1 MTGST
6 EPLVR
11 VEGLSVAYRG
21 VRVVDDL
28 SFSIEPGGSFG
39 LVGESGSGKSTAAG
53 TLTASLGPD
62 AAVTASAIDVDG
74 TDVLALRG
82 ERLRRFRRDVVAVVH
97 QEPGLALNPT
107 MTVGRQVS
115 EVLRAT
121 GSGRSAAEAGTVEAF
136 TRVGLPSPQTIGVRY
151 PHELSGGQQQR
162 VAIAMAL
169 VARPRLLV
177 LDEPTTGLD
186 ATVEAGI
193 MALVD
198 ELRDELGFATLLI
211 SHNLPLVA
219 AHCDRVGVL
228 RQGVLVEEGTATQVL
243 LTPTD
248 PYTVQLVEALPDI
261 AAGKRATSTAAG
273 LRVDEDPADAGRTD
287 EDPADAGRTDEDPAD
302 AGRTDEDPADAGRTD
317 EDVSAHAPDDDV
329 LVAVRALR
337 KEYDG
342 RPALDGVDLD
352 LRRGE
357 VLGVVGESGS
367 GKTTFGRAL
376 AGLVRHDGTI
386 DLAEDER
393 RRTGPPVQVVFQ
405 NADASLNPRRTV
417 RQVLGRAIR
426 LLGGTGTA
434 DALAARVGLAPEVL
448 DRRPAQL
455 SGGQKQ
461 RVAIARAFA
470 GPVPLVVCDEP
481 TSALDVS
488 VQARILDL
496 VLDLQRMTGTT
507 VVFISHDLA
516 VVRRVADRIAVFDAG
531 RIVDLDSAERVF
543 TSRHARTR
551 ALVDAAL
558 DLRRRAGLTGQ
569 VATG

>member
-1 MTGST
+1 VS

-11 VEGLSVAYRG
+11 VEGLTVAYRG
-21 VRVVDDL
+21 VRVVDGV
-28 SFSIEPGGSFG
+28 SFTIEAGGSYG
-39 LVGESGSGKSTAAG
+39 LVGESGSGKSTVAG

-62 AAVTASAIDVDG
+62 ADVSAAAIVVDG
-74 TDVLALRG
+74 SDVPTLGR

-107 MTVGRQVS
+107 MPVGRQVA

-121 GSGRSAAEAGTVEAF
+121 GSGRAEAESGTVEAF
-136 TRVGLPSPQTIGVRY
+136 TRVGLPDPDTIGVRY

-169 VARPRLLV
+169 VSRPRLLV

-186 ATVEAGI
+186 STVEAGI
-193 MALVD
+193 MALID
-198 ELRDELGFATLLI
+198 ELREETGFATLLI

-219 AHCDRVGVL
+219 AHCERVGVL
-228 RQGVLVEEGTATQVL
+228 RHGVLVEEGSARTVL
-243 LTPTD
+243 GAPSE

-261 AAGKRATSTAAG
+261 TAGKAARG
-273 LRVDEDPADAGRTD
+273 TTE
-287 EDPADAGRTDEDPAD
+287 
-302 AGRTDEDPADAGRTD
+302 
-317 EDVSAHAPDDDV
+317 DDV
-329 LVAVRALR
+329 LVSVRGLR

-342 RPALDGVDLD
+342 AVALDGIDLD
-352 LRRGE
+352 LHRGE

-376 AGLVRHDGTI
+376 AGLVRYDGTVTTAASAAG
-386 DLAEDER
+386 DGPG
-393 RRTGPPVQVVFQ
+393 RRTPPVQVVFQ

-426 LLGGTGTA
+426 LLGGEGSA
-434 DALAARVGLAPEVL
+434 EDLAARVGLDAEVL

-496 VLDLQRMTGTT
+496 VLDLQRTTGTT
-507 VVFISHDLA
+507 CVFVSHDLA

-531 RIVDLDSAERVF
+531 RIVDVGPAEQLF
-543 TSRHARTR
+543 DAGRHPRTR
-551 ALVDAAL
+551 ELVAAAF
-558 DLRRRAGLTGQ
+558 DLRRRAGL
-569 VATG
+569 VAAVPDGVVDA

>member
-1 MTGST
+1 MT

-11 VEGLSVAYRG
+11 VEGLTVAYRG
-21 VRVVDDL
+21 VRVVDGV
-28 SFSIEPGGSFG
+28 SFTIEPGGSYG
-39 LVGESGSGKSTAAG
+39 LVGESGSGKSTVAG
-53 TLTASLGPD
+53 TLTASLDPD
-62 AAVTASAIDVDG
+62 ATVSATTITVDG
-74 TDVLALRG
+74 SDVVALRR
-82 ERLRRFRRDVVAVVH
+82 EALRRFRRDVVAVVH

-107 MTVGRQVS
+107 MTVGRQVA
-115 EVLRAT
+115 EVLRAR
-121 GSGRSAAEAGTVEAF
+121 GSGRADAEAATVQAF
-136 TRVGLPSPQTIGVRY
+136 TRVGLPTPETVGVRY

-186 ATVEAGI
+186 STVEAGI
-193 MALVD
+193 MALID
-198 ELRDELGFATLLI
+198 ELRTELGFATLLI

-228 RQGVLVEEGTATQVL
+228 RRGVLVEEGSATRVL
-243 LTPTD
+243 LAPSD

-261 AAGKRATSTAAG
+261 TAGKPAARPAADEAAADEPAAQRA
-273 LRVDEDPADAGRTD
+273 P
-287 EDPADAGRTDEDPAD
+287 
-302 AGRTDEDPADAGRTD
+302 
-317 EDVSAHAPDDDV
+317 DV
-329 LVAVRALR
+329 LVTVRGLR
-337 KEYDG
+337 KEYEG
-342 RPALDGVDLD
+342 QAALDGVDLD
-352 LRRGE
+352 LHRGE

-376 AGLVRHDGTI
+376 AGLVGYDGTI
-386 DLAEDER
+386 AVAGGAGHGVGRDP
-393 RRTGPPVQVVFQ
+393 RRTPPVQVVFQ

-426 LLGGTGTA
+426 LLHGAGSA
-434 DALAARVGLAPEVL
+434 EELAARVGLAADVL

-496 VLDLQRMTGTT
+496 VLDLQRTTGTT
-507 VVFISHDLA
+507 CVFISHDLA
-516 VVRRVADRIAVFDAG
+516 VVRRVADRIAVFEAG
-531 RIVDLDSAERVF
+531 RIVDLAPAERVF
-543 TSRHARTR
+543 DDGTHPRTR
-551 ALVDAAL
+551 ALVEAAF
-558 DLRRRAGLTGQ
+558 DLRRRAGLTGR
-569 VATG
+569 VATA

>member
-1 MTGST
+1 MSDDR
-6 EPLVR
+6 LVR
-11 VEGLSVAYRG
+11 VEGLTVAYRG
-21 VRVVDDL
+21 VRVVDGV
-28 SFSIEPGGSFG
+28 SFTIDAGGSYG
-39 LVGESGSGKSTAAG
+39 LVGESGSGKSTVAG

-62 AAVTASAIDVDG
+62 AAVRADHIAVGDAEVATLSGD
-74 TDVLALRG
+74 
-82 ERLRRFRRDVVAVVH
+82 RLRRFRRDVVAAVH

-107 MTVGRQVS
+107 MTVGRQVA
-115 EVLRAT
+115 EVLRAA
-121 GSGRSAAEAGTVEAF
+121 GSGRAEAESATVEAF
-136 TRVGLPSPQTIGVRY
+136 TRVGLPSPETIGVRY

-186 ATVEAGI
+186 STVEAGI
-193 MALVD
+193 MALID
-198 ELRDELGFATLLI
+198 ELRAEIGFATLLI

-219 AHCDRVGVL
+219 AHCQRVGVL
-228 RQGVLVEEGTATQVL
+228 RQGVLVEEGPATQVL
-243 LTPTD
+243 LAPAD

-261 AAGKRATSTAAG
+261 TVAKTPGLAG
-273 LRVDEDPADAGRTD
+273 PAGRADRTGSA
-287 EDPADAGRTDEDPAD
+287 DPT
-302 AGRTDEDPADAGRTD
+302 
-317 EDVSAHAPDDDV
+317 DV
-329 LVAVRALR
+329 LVTVRGLR

-342 RPALDGVDLD
+342 HAALDGVDLD
-352 LRRGE
+352 LYRGE

-376 AGLVRHDGTI
+376 AGLVRHDGAITF
-386 DLAEDER
+386 ADEVAPQ
-393 RRTGPPVQVVFQ
+393 RTPPVQVVFQ

-426 LLGGTGTA
+426 LLHGEGTA
-434 DALAARVGLAPEVL
+434 EELAVRVGLPADVL

-488 VQARILDL
+488 VQAKILDL
-496 VLDLQRMTGTT
+496 VLDLQRTTGTT
-507 VVFISHDLA
+507 CVFISHDLA
-516 VVRRVADRIAVFDAG
+516 VVRRVSDRIAVFEAG
-531 RIVDLDSAERVF
+531 RVVDVAAAERVF
-543 TSRHARTR
+543 EDGTHARTR
-551 ALVDAAL
+551 ALVDAAF
-558 DLRRRAGLTGQ
+558 DLRRRAGLQGRVTT
-569 VATG
+569 V

>member
-1 MTGST
+1 MT

-11 VEGLSVAYRG
+11 VEGLTVAYRG
-21 VRVVDDL
+21 VRVVDAV
-28 SFSIEPGGSFG
+28 SFTIEASGSYG

-62 AAVTASAIDVDG
+62 ADVRATTIDVDG
-74 TDVLALRG
+74 SDVLALRG

-107 MTVGRQVS
+107 MPVGRQVA
-115 EVLRAT
+115 EVLRAI
-121 GSGRSAAEAGTVEAF
+121 GAGHREAEVRTVEAF
-136 TRVGLPSPQTIGVRY
+136 TRVGLPDPDTIGVRY

-169 VARPRLLV
+169 VSRPRLLV

-186 ATVEAGI
+186 STVEAGI
-193 MALVD
+193 MALID
-198 ELRDELGFATLLI
+198 ELREETGFATLLI

-228 RQGVLVEEGTATQVL
+228 RRGVLVEEGSAAAVL
-243 LTPTD
+243 GAPSD

-261 AAGKRATSTAAG
+261 TAGKAARG
-273 LRVDEDPADAGRTD
+273 TTDDE
-287 EDPADAGRTDEDPAD
+287 
-302 AGRTDEDPADAGRTD
+302 
-317 EDVSAHAPDDDV
+317 V
-329 LVAVRALR
+329 LVRVRGLR

-342 RPALDGVDLD
+342 AVALDGIDLD
-352 LRRGE
+352 LHRGE
-357 VLGVVGESGS
+357 ILGVVGESGS

-386 DLAEDER
+386 TTAASPDDDR
-393 RRTGPPVQVVFQ
+393 GRRTRSARSDDRGRRTPPVQVVFQ

-426 LLGGTGTA
+426 LLGGEGSA
-434 DALAARVGLAPEVL
+434 EDLAARVGLDAEVL

-496 VLDLQRMTGTT
+496 VLDLQRTTGTT
-507 VVFISHDLA
+507 CVFVSHDLA
-516 VVRRVADRIAVFDAG
+516 VVRRVADRIAVIDAG
-531 RIVDLDSAERVF
+531 RIVDVVPAERLF
-543 TSRHARTR
+543 DEGRHPRTR
-551 ALVDAAL
+551 ELVEAAF
-558 DLRRRAGLTGQ
+558 DLRRRAGL
-569 VATG
+569 VAPVPGGVVDA

>member
-1 MTGST
+1 MTEQTGT
-6 EPLVR
+6 REQPRTTGTTDALVR
-11 VEGLSVAYRG
+11 VEGLTVSYRG
-21 VRVVDDL
+21 TRVVDDVA
-28 SFSIEPGGSFG
+28 FAIEPGGSYG
-39 LVGESGSGKSTAAG
+39 LVGESGSGKSTVAG

-62 AAVTASAIDVDG
+62 AAVGSSALVVDG
-74 TDVLALRG
+74 VDVASLRG

-107 MTVGRQVS
+107 MTVGRQVA

-121 GSGRSAAEAGTVEAF
+121 GSGRTAADTATIESF
-136 TRVGLPSPQTIGVRY
+136 TRVGLPSPTTIGVRY

-186 ATVEAGI
+186 STVEAGI
-193 MALVD
+193 MALID
-198 ELRDELGFATLLI
+198 ELRTEIGFATLLI

-219 AHCDRVGVL
+219 AHCGRVGVL
-228 RQGVLVEEGTATQVL
+228 RHGVLVEEGTAAQVL
-243 LTPTD
+243 LHPTE
-248 PYTVQLVEALPDI
+248 PYTKQLVDALPDI
-261 AAGKRATSTAAG
+261 TTGKAGTAGKTGTTAETAQ
-273 LRVDEDPADAGRTD
+273 
-287 EDPADAGRTDEDPAD
+287 
-302 AGRTDEDPADAGRTD
+302 
-317 EDVSAHAPDDDV
+317 HDV
-329 LVAVRALR
+329 LATIRGLR

-342 RPALDGVDLD
+342 AVALDGIDLEV
-352 LRRGE
+352 RRGE

-386 DLAEDER
+386 RLDAGDETP
-393 RRTGPPVQVVFQ
+393 TGTPPVQVVFQ

-426 LLGGTGTA
+426 LLHGDGTA
-434 DALAARVGLAPEVL
+434 EQLAARVGLPADVL

-496 VLDLQRMTGTT
+496 VLDLQRTTGTT
-507 VVFISHDLA
+507 CVFISHDLA
-516 VVRRVADRIAVFDAG
+516 VVRRVADRIAVFDG
-531 RIVDLDSAERVF
+531 GHVVDVGPAERLF
-543 TSRHARTR
+543 DADAHPRTR
-551 ALVDAAL
+551 ELVAAAL
-558 DLRRRAGLTGQ
+558 DLRRRAGL
-569 VATG
+569 VAPAA

>member
-1 MTGST
+1 MSDRTSD
-6 EPLVR
+6 EPLVL
-11 VEGLSVAYRG
+11 VEGLTVAYRG
-21 VRVVDDL
+21 VRVVDHV
-28 SFSIEPGGSFG
+28 SFTIEAGGSYG
-39 LVGESGSGKSTAAG
+39 LVGESGSGKSTVAG
-53 TLTASLGPD
+53 TLTASLSPD
-62 AAVTASAIDVDG
+62 ADVGAERITVDG
-74 TDVLALRG
+74 SEVDTLRG
-82 ERLRRFRRDVVAVVH
+82 DRLRRFRRDVVAVVH

-107 MTVGRQVS
+107 MTVGRQVA

-121 GSGRSAAEAGTVEAF
+121 GAGRAAAESATVEAF
-136 TRVGLPSPQTIGVRY
+136 TRVGLPSPETVGVRY

-186 ATVEAGI
+186 STVEAGI
-193 MALVD
+193 MALID
-198 ELRDELGFATLLI
+198 ELRKEIGFATLLI

-228 RQGVLVEEGTATQVL
+228 RHGVLVEEGPASRVL
-243 LTPTD
+243 LQPTA
-248 PYTVQLVEALPDI
+248 PYTAQLVDALPDI
-261 AAGKRATSTAAG
+261 TAAKPRAG
-273 LRVDEDPADAGRTD
+273 AEGARAPA
-287 EDPADAGRTDEDPAD
+287 
-302 AGRTDEDPADAGRTD
+302 
-317 EDVSAHAPDDDV
+317 DV
-329 LVAVRALR
+329 LVTVRDLR

-342 RPALDGVDLD
+342 QAALDGVDLD

-376 AGLVRHDGTI
+376 AGLVRHEGTI
-386 DLAEDER
+386 TFAAAPAAGR
-393 RRTGPPVQVVFQ
+393 KPPVQVVFQ

-426 LLGGTGTA
+426 LLAGDGTA
-434 DALAARVGLAPEVL
+434 EDLADRVGLPADVL

-496 VLDLQRMTGTT
+496 VLDLQRTTGTT
-507 VVFISHDLA
+507 CVFISHDLA
-516 VVRRVADRIAVFDAG
+516 VVRRVADRIAVFEAG
-531 RIVDLDSAERVF
+531 RIVDVAAAERVF
-543 TSRHARTR
+543 EDGTHPRTR
-551 ALVDAAL
+551 ALVEAAF
-558 DLRRRAGLTGQ
+558 DLRRRAGLTGR
-569 VATG
+569 VATT

>member
-1 MTGST
+1 MT

-11 VEGLSVAYRG
+11 VEGLTVAYRG
-21 VRVVDDL
+21 VRVVDDV
-28 SFSIEPGGSFG
+28 SFTIEPGGSYG
-39 LVGESGSGKSTAAG
+39 LVGESGSGKSTVAG
-53 TLTASLGPD
+53 TLTASLDPD
-62 AAVTASAIDVDG
+62 ATVSATTITVDG
-74 TDVLALRG
+74 SDVVALRREG
-82 ERLRRFRRDVVAVVH
+82 LRRFRRDVVAVVH

-107 MTVGRQVS
+107 MTVGRQVA
-115 EVLRAT
+115 EVLRAR
-121 GSGRSAAEAGTVEAF
+121 GSGRADAEAATVQAF
-136 TRVGLPSPQTIGVRY
+136 TRVGLPAPEIVGVRY

-186 ATVEAGI
+186 STVEAGI
-193 MALVD
+193 MALID
-198 ELRDELGFATLLI
+198 ELRTELGFATLLI

-228 RQGVLVEEGTATQVL
+228 RRGVLVEEGSATRVL
-243 LTPTD
+243 LAPSD

-261 AAGKRATSTAAG
+261 TAGKPAARPAADEPAADEPAADEPAAQRA
-273 LRVDEDPADAGRTD
+273 P
-287 EDPADAGRTDEDPAD
+287 
-302 AGRTDEDPADAGRTD
+302 
-317 EDVSAHAPDDDV
+317 DV
-329 LVAVRALR
+329 LVTVRGLR
-337 KEYDG
+337 KEYEG
-342 RPALDGVDLD
+342 QAALDGVDLD
-352 LRRGE
+352 LHRGE

-376 AGLVRHDGTI
+376 AGLVGYDGSI
-386 DLAEDER
+386 DLAGDGDGHGDHGDR
-393 RRTGPPVQVVFQ
+393 VGRNPRRTPPVQVVFQ

-426 LLGGTGTA
+426 LLHGEGSA
-434 DALAARVGLAPEVL
+434 EELAARVGLAADVL

-496 VLDLQRMTGTT
+496 VLDLQRTTGTT
-507 VVFISHDLA
+507 CVFISHDLA
-516 VVRRVADRIAVFDAG
+516 VVRRVADRIAVFEAG
-531 RIVDLDSAERVF
+531 RIVDLAPAERVF
-543 TSRHARTR
+543 DDGTHPRTR
-551 ALVDAAL
+551 ALVEAAF
-558 DLRRRAGLTGQ
+558 DLRRRAGLTGRLST
-569 VATG
+569 A

>member
-1 MTGST
+1 MS

-11 VEGLSVAYRG
+11 VDGLTVTYRG
-21 VRVVDDL
+21 VRVVDDV
-28 SFSIEPGGSFG
+28 SFVIEPGGSYG
-39 LVGESGSGKSTAAG
+39 LVGESGSGKSTVAG

-62 AAVTASAIDVDG
+62 AAVASLGLVVDG
-74 TDVLALRG
+74 AAVSSLRG
-82 ERLRRFRRDVVAVVH
+82 DRLRRFRRDVVAVVH

-107 MTVGRQVS
+107 MTVGRQVA
-115 EVLRAT
+115 EGLRAT
-121 GSGRSAAEAGTVEAF
+121 GSGRAEAEAATVEAF
-136 TRVGLPSPQTIGVRY
+136 TRVGLPTPETIGIRY

-169 VARPRLLV
+169 VGRPRLLV

-186 ATVEAGI
+186 STVEAGI
-193 MALVD
+193 MALID
-198 ELRDELGFATLLI
+198 ELRAEIGFATLLI

-228 RQGVLVEEGTATQVL
+228 RRGVLVEEGTAEQVL
-243 LTPTD
+243 RSPRD
-248 PYTVQLVEALPDI
+248 PYTVELVDALPDI
-261 AAGKRATSTAAG
+261 TAGKTSRAARRPAGTTS
-273 LRVDEDPADAGRTD
+273 DP
-287 EDPADAGRTDEDPAD
+287 
-302 AGRTDEDPADAGRTD
+302 
-317 EDVSAHAPDDDV
+317 DV
-329 LVAVRALR
+329 LVAVRDLR
-337 KEYDG
+337 KVYDG
-342 RPALDGVDLD
+342 ATALDGVDLD
-352 LRRGE
+352 LYRGE

-376 AGLVRHDGTI
+376 AGLVRYDGSITVTGA
-386 DLAEDER
+386 DGDR
-393 RRTGPPVQVVFQ
+393 RRPPVQVVFQ

-426 LLGGTGTA
+426 LLDGDGTA
-434 DALAARVGLAPEVL
+434 EELAARVGLGADVL

-488 VQARILDL
+488 VQAKILDL
-496 VLDLQRMTGTT
+496 VLELQRTTGTT
-507 VVFISHDLA
+507 CVFISHDLA

-531 RIVDLDSAERVF
+531 RAVDVAAADRIFDDA
-543 TSRHARTR
+543 THPRTR
-551 ALVDAAL
+551 ALLDAAT
-558 DLRRRAGLTGQ
+558 DLRRRAGLTGR
-569 VATG
+569 VATA

>member
-1 MTGST
+1 MTGGPA
-6 EPLVR
+6 PLVL
-11 VEGLSVAYRG
+11 VEGLTVAYRG
-21 VRVVDDL
+21 VRVVDDV
-28 SFSIEPGGSFG
+28 SFSIDAGGSYG

-53 TLTASLGPD
+53 SLTASLGVD
-62 AAVTASAIDVDG
+62 AEVRAGRLEVDG
-74 TDVLALRG
+74 ADVTALRG

-107 MTVGRQVS
+107 MTVGRQVA

-121 GSGRSAAEAGTVEAF
+121 GSGRAEAERATVEAF
-136 TRVGLPSPQTIGVRY
+136 TRVGLPAPETIGVRY

-193 MALVD
+193 MALID
-198 ELRDELGFATLLI
+198 ELRAELGFATLLI

-228 RQGVLVEEGTATQVL
+228 RHGALVEEGSAARVLTA
-243 LTPTD
+243 PKD
-248 PYTVQLVEALPDI
+248 PYTVRLVEALPDI
-261 AAGKRATSTAAG
+261 TVGKPADGAAAGPSGPAG
-273 LRVDEDPADAGRTD
+273 QGADPA
-287 EDPADAGRTDEDPAD
+287 
-302 AGRTDEDPADAGRTD
+302 
-317 EDVSAHAPDDDV
+317 V
-329 LVAVRALR
+329 LVEVRGLR

-342 RPALDGVDLD
+342 RAALDGVDLD

-376 AGLVRHDGTI
+376 AGLVRYDGTI
-386 DLAEDER
+386 DLRSDGEQH
-393 RRTGPPVQVVFQ
+393 TPPVQVVFQ

-426 LLGGTGTA
+426 LLGGDGTA
-434 DALAARVGLAPEVL
+434 EHLAARVGLGQDVL

-496 VLDLQRMTGTT
+496 VLDLQRTTGTT
-507 VVFISHDLA
+507 CVFISHDLA
-516 VVRRVADRIAVFDAG
+516 VVRRVADRIAVFEGG
-531 RIVDLDSAERVF
+531 RLVDLAPAERVF
-543 TSRHARTR
+543 DDGTHPRTR
-551 ALVDAAL
+551 ALVAAAQ
-558 DLRRRAGLTGQ
+558 DLRRRAGLTGRL
-569 VATG
+569 ATS

>member
-1 MTGST
+1 MT

-11 VEGLSVAYRG
+11 VDDLSVAYRG
-21 VRVVDDL
+21 TRVVDRL
-28 SFSIEPGGSFG
+28 SFTIDARGSYG

-62 AAVTASAIDVDG
+62 AEVRAARLEVDG
-74 TDVLALRG
+74 TDVTAVRG
-82 ERLRRFRRDVVAVVH
+82 DRLRRFRRDVVAVVH

-107 MTVGRQVS
+107 MTVGRQVA
-115 EVLRAT
+115 EVLRNT
-121 GSGRSAAEAGTVEAF
+121 GSGRADAERATVEAF
-136 TRVGLPSPQTIGVRY
+136 TRVGLPSPETIGVRY

-193 MALVD
+193 MALID
-198 ELRDELGFATLLI
+198 ELRAELGFATLLI

-228 RQGVLVEEGTATQVL
+228 RRGVLVEEGTAAQVL
-243 LTPTD
+243 TAPTD

-261 AAGKRATSTAAG
+261 TAGKPAG
-273 LRVDEDPADAGRTD
+273 RPVLAGPSNPAGPAGPADLAGPADPAATA
-287 EDPADAGRTDEDPAD
+287 DPA
-302 AGRTDEDPADAGRTD
+302 
-317 EDVSAHAPDDDV
+317 V
-329 LVAVRALR
+329 LVTVRALR

-342 RPALDGVDLD
+342 QAALDGVDLD
-352 LRRGE
+352 LHRGE

-376 AGLVRHDGTI
+376 AGLVRYDGTI
-386 DLAEDER
+386 DLAADDSG
-393 RRTGPPVQVVFQ
+393 RRTPPVQVVFQ

-426 LLGGTGTA
+426 LLGGDGTA
-434 DALAARVGLAPEVL
+434 EQLAARVGLAPDVL

-496 VLDLQRMTGTT
+496 VLDLQQTTGTT
-507 VVFISHDLA
+507 CVFISHDLA
-516 VVRRVADRIAVFDAG
+516 VVRRVADRIAVFEAG
-531 RIVDLDSAERVF
+531 RIVDVAPAERVF
-543 TSRHARTR
+543 DDGSHPRTR
-551 ALVDAAL
+551 ALVDAAF
-558 DLRRRAGLTGQ
+558 DLRRRAGLT
-569 VATG
+569 ARLAPS